1 MSAPFEGKVA
11 FTGLESSGKSLQ
23 LSIQADLALKRNIKW
38 MKKREKLGL
47 EFVPRT
53 MCFDSP
59 MSEKF
64 VKQIEDAGCKYM
76 KFSSLMDILYLQ
88 QADIFINE
96 IIKYFPASG
105 SQPLTNEQM
114 DFLTQGAKSGVFL
127 YFASQDF
134 SQAHKQ
140 FRLLCNEV
148 YVVTKIIGSRRPIL
162 SGPPVNKIW
171 GLCTLRK
178 VNPATFKGD
187 SVSMESMG
195 LPIPFFINK
204 EDTERFDTLFKV
216 PLSEL
221 PPKIVRK
228 QRIIGFD
235 ANGKEVYSKEVWI

>member
-1 MSAPFEGKVA
+1 MSSPFEGKVA

-23 LSIQADLALKRNIKW
+23 LSIQADLSLKRNIRW
-38 MKKREKLGL
+38 IKKRAKAGL
-47 EFVPRT
+47 PYVQRT
-53 MCFDSP
+53 MAFDSP
-59 MSEKF
+59 MSPQF
-64 VKQIEDAGCKYM
+64 IKQIEDGGCKYF

-148 YVVTKIIGSRRPIL
+148 YVVTKIIGSRRPIE

-178 VNPATFKGD
+178 VNPASFKGD
-187 SVSMESMG
+187 SVSMESIG
-195 LPIPFFINK
+195 LPSFFFINK
-204 EDTERFDTLFKV
+204 EDCDRFDTLFKV
-216 PLSEL
+216 PLTEL
-221 PPKIVRK
+221 PPKIVRRQK
-228 QRIIGFD
+228 ILGYD
-235 ANGKEVYSKEVWI
+235 VSGKLVHEKEVWI